1 MRKFFIAV
9 LVLSLMCLSSNVFAY
24 NPNTFFDDE
33 EVSVQG
39 NRPKVDIEVSEVTV
53 TVDPEDFIDGVYEKS
68 IKISNEGNVPCQIKT
83 ELKDVPIDLNVDV
96 TVDSDVL
103 HKGETTILNIKVELT
118 DMQST
123 ESFSFTIVVEA
134 SLR

>member
-1 MRKFFIAV
+1 MRKFFIAIV
-9 LVLSLMCLSSNVFAY
+9 VIILMCLSGNVFAY

-53 TVDPEDFIDGVYEKS
+53 TVDPEDFVDGVYEKG
-68 IKISNEGNVPCQIKT
+68 IEISNEGNVPCRIKT
-83 ELKDVPIDLNVDV
+83 QLKDVPVDLNVEV
-96 TVDSDVL
+96 TVDDDIL
-103 HKGETTILNIKVELT
+103 HKGETTNLNIKVELS

-123 ESFSFTIVVEA
+123 ESFSFTIIVEA